1 MTGALLSVLAF
12 AALFAGFAL
21 INRGREGGHGCGAC
35 DKECSH
41 GQADRNVIREL
52 KR

>member
-21 INRGREGGHGCGAC
+21 MNRGREGGRGCGVC
-35 DKECSH
+35 DEGCSH
-41 GQADRNVIREL
+41 DQAECNTIREL
-52 KR
+52 R